1 MRHRIVA
8 GFAGALAV
16 GIVVGVSAGPAKAS
30 LMTYDPNGVSST
42 KLFTTEVKFDQ
53 NVHNNGQRGHDV
65 FLRNGEEFAGPSSNF
80 SWPASGTTFDW
91 SLTYDGNTASF
102 VFGGLPALNLDVNP
116 DGNWNAFRLDLAS
129 VDSDRFDSA
138 SVLVSITDVNGV
150 ALGAPVDN
158 SASLVENTVVDYKF
172 NDFETLTSLTG
183 TMRFDYVVADLETG
197 SPNSRLRF
205 NIKALSTTELPE
217 PASLAL
223 FTLGLVGLAA
233 ATRRSRTLRQ
243 RRA

>member
-8 GFAGALAV
+8 GFAGALVV
-16 GIVVGVSAGPAKAS
+16 GFVVGVSAGPAKAS
-30 LMTYDPNGVSST
+30 LMTYDASGVSST

-53 NVHNNGQRGHDV
+53 NVNNNSQRGHDV
-65 FLRNGEEFAGPSSNF
+65 FLRNGEQFTGPSSNNF
-80 SWPASGTTFDW
+80 WPGSGTTYNW

-102 VFGGLPALNLDVNP
+102 VFGGLPALTLDVNP

-129 VDSDRFDSA
+129 TDSNRFESA
-138 SVLVSITDVNGV
+138 SVSVSVTGVNGG
-150 ALGAPVDN
+150 ALGASVDS
-158 SASLVENTVVDYKF
+158 SASLVGNTVADYQF

-183 TMRFDYVVADLETG
+183 TMRFDYVVADGETG

-205 NIKALSTTELPE
+205 NIKALSTTQLPE